1 MAGGCGGAATCSCL
15 IVGGPGI
22 AVEGSGTQSN
32 PFVVSADL
40 PDFSDI
46 LRVRDTNTVNLSLFG
61 SGTANDPF
69 LLQADATVR
78 LQDLADVVDPQ
89 GGPRAGE
96 VPVWVGPTS
105 TGHWEFQVPPP
116 SPAGA
121 VNVEQGLLGIGTAP
135 DPIRLATSGVW
146 GSGALAGLGSDSTI
160 GLEVYIDSAGQVRA
174 RPVTSGPA
182 VTWATLPGK
191 PTTFTPS
198 AHTHVAADIP
208 AIEQAKLDVGKIS
221 GKRIYSTPGNA
232 TPPTSPAPA
241 LGDIWVY
248 S

>member
-15 IVGGPGI
+15 IQGGPGI
-22 AVEGSGTQSN
+22 AVTGSGTQGN
-32 PFVVSADL
+32 PYLITADL
-40 PDFSDI
+40 PDFADI
-46 LRVRDTNTVNLSLFG
+46 LRVRDTSTVNLSLFG

-69 LLQADATVR
+69 QLQADATVR
-78 LQDLADVVDPQ
+78 LQDLSDVADPQ
-89 GGPRAGE
+89 NGPSAGE
-96 VPVWVGPTS
+96 VPVWVGPSS

-146 GSGALAGLGSDSTI
+146 GSGPLAGLGSDSTI
-160 GLEVYIDSAGQVRA
+160 GLEVYIDSAGKVRA
-174 RPVTSGPA
+174 RPVSAGAA

-191 PTTFTPS
+191 PATFPPS
-198 AHTHVAADIP
+198 AHPTLAADIT
-208 AIEQAKLDVGKIS
+208 AAEQAKLNVGFIA
-221 GKRIYSTPGNA
+221 GKRIYSTPGNS